1 MKIAASDVQMMAT
14 SSSST
19 QVFETKT
26 MTATRGA
33 PMRLES
39 QSGIGAQS
47 KESNAR
53 EQLDENTRIDISRF
67 SQLLQKIEAELTQA
81 SARPEVKP
89 QSQLTEV
96 APTPELEEE
105 ELDPRVQLIRSLIE
119 YMLGKSIDLFPGWR
133 GQRQKCDTDCRQA
146 QPQVQGAASQSTPTP
161 RNSDWKIEYHARRVV
176 DIQENSN
183 FQAQGT
189 VRTSDGKSIQFDL
202 SFELQRQTHTE
213 TAIDV
218 ITQAQRKVD
227 PLMLNFGEGP
237 VQLTDHKFAFDLNA
251 DGSKEQISFA
261 SNAGFLALDLNKNGK
276 IDDGRELF
284 GPSTNNGFA
293 ELQKYDV
300 DHNGWIDE
308 NDPVYEKLQV
318 WSKDA
323 SGADQLLNLKQAQ
336 VGALCLTNVASR
348 FTVAGTQ
355 QQALGQLAAS
365 GIWLSEQ
372 GKVHQLQQI
381 DLVV

>member
-53 EQLDENTRIDISRF
+53 EQLDENTRIDISRL
-67 SQLLQKIEAELTQA
+67 SQLLQKIEAELSPAT
-81 SARPEVKP
+81 RPEVEP
-89 QSQLTEV
+89 QSQVTEV

-348 FTVAGTQ
+348 FTVTGTQ

>member
-19 QVFETKT
+19 HVFETKT

-53 EQLDENTRIDISRF
+53 EQLDENTRIDISRL
-67 SQLLQKIEAELTQA
+67 SQLLQKIEAELSPAT
-81 SARPEVKP
+81 RPEVEP
-89 QSQLTEV
+89 QSQVTEV

-348 FTVAGTQ
+348 FTVTGTQ